1 MIRSTLSRA
10 GRQRALERCLDKA
23 YVFLDEAYVFL
34 DEVDERDRIG
44 GREAFSQL
52 ATWEQIAVA
61 SYGLEEALID
71 RDGRAVV
78 IAIAML
84 QGIEARIR
92 EAEDGRSSARN
103 ASASHTPIRADA
115 N

>member
-1 MIRSTLSRA
+1 MIRSTSSRA
-10 GRQRALERCLDKA
+10 ARERALEQHLDRAHA
-23 YVFLDEAYVFL
+23 YL
-34 DEVDERDRIG
+34 DEVDERNRVG
-44 GREAFSQL
+44 GREVFGEL
-52 ATWEQIAVA
+52 PVWEQIAVA

-71 RDGRAVV
+71 RDGRAMV

-103 ASASHTPIRADA
+103 ASASQTPIRADA